1 MAFYAASVKATAPG
15 TSNDVLTLTAAASRR
30 ALAHEISVSA
40 MGTASAANELVAARP
55 STLGITPT
63 AQTPVAIDPD
73 SAAAGA
79 TIATAWTTQP
89 VLTSVIRLVRL
100 GCNSNGGVYRW
111 VAKPGEEIALRNN
124 TTVSVSQLSL
134 RFDTGG
140 AQDMSVH
147 LIFEDF

>member
-1 MAFYAASVKATAPG
+1 MAFYAGSVKATAPG
-15 TSNDVLTLTAAASRR
+15 TSNDVLTLTGASARR
-30 ALAHEISVSA
+30 CLVHEISVSA
-40 MGTASAANELVAARP
+40 MGTASAANELIAARP

-63 AQTPVAIDPD
+63 AQTAMPIDAD

-79 TIATAWTTQP
+79 TLATAWSTQP
-89 VLTSVIRLVRL
+89 VLTSVVRIVRL

-111 VAKPGEEIALRNN
+111 VAKPGEEIALRSNA
-124 TTVSVSQLSL
+124 TVSLSQLSL

-147 LIFEDF
+147 MIFEDF